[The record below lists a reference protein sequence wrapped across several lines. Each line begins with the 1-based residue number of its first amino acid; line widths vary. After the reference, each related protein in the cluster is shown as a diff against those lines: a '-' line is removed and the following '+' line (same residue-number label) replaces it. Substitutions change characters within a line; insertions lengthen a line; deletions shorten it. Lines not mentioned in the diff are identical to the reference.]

1 VLRIR
6 IGNVDHLFFG
16 PCLPIENMDLQEIEI
31 LGMTTREGLIKALE
45 KGPQEFEGGVQ

>member
-1 VLRIR
+1 MLRIR

-45 KGPQEFEGGVQ
+45 RGPQEIEGGMQ